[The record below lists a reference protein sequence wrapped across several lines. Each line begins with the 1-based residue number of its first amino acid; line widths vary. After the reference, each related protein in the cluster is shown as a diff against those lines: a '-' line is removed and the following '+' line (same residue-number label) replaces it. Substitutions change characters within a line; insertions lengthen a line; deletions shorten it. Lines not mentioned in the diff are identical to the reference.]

1 MKSSLFSLGL
11 LVGLTGA
18 GCAGLEEGEAMETS
32 MAEDSDSQVIQG
44 LNTQVTG
51 TSPVTFVTS
60 SGNVTNSYNQSA
72 TTVVAYT
79 RDSTT
84 GAFTAYPGSGAAD
97 GSISVPNVPSGRIY
111 LRVGSRFLVSTGRTF
126 DLGSTEWGRNG
137 LFPWQPTPVTVSAS
151 GLSPWQTGDYMDM
164 YSLNPGAFG
173 YLYGNETGFP
183 QAGATSFS
191 ALSFD
196 YANMTNPVLL
206 NHLAFG
212 DVFSLAQMRLQ
223 SSPNGVPYR
232 SMHKVLEA
240 NLTHADGQS
249 TSVSGTF
256 TQPAA
261 TGTFSV
267 DWRRSAFDALRTQ
280 VNPSAVSTYNE
291 IWMSARPA
299 AVGQALASISGP
311 PLLVKLNPD
320 ALKTDL
326 VTGSMTYNNPL
337 PATWQKVAL
346 AAAGFTKTYALGTA
360 TPFTM
365 SVDIRV
371 DQEASAFSAAPV
383 QPLIGPVQ
391 APLVNTRGAFQTL
404 TGVGTDASLRWSKP
418 LIGTAT
424 NYVVNIYRLGTSNGA
439 TTATRVTSLHTDLQ
453 SVYLPPGVLQSGQ
466 TYFAEIQSWYQP
478 GSDLATSPFKRA
490 LPRARASVLTGTFS
504 P

>member
-18 GCAGLEEGEAMETS
+18 GCAGLEEGETMETS
-32 MAEDSDSQVIQG
+32 VAEDSASQVIQG

-51 TSPVTFVTS
+51 TSPVTFVTA
-60 SGNVTNSYNQSA
+60 SGNVTTPYNQSA
-72 TTVVAYT
+72 TPVVAYT

-111 LRVGSRFLVSTGRTF
+111 LKVGTRYLVSTGRTF
-126 DLGSTEWGRNG
+126 DLGSTEWGRDG
-137 LFPWQPTPVTVSAS
+137 SFASLSTPVTVSAS
-151 GLSPWQTGDYMDM
+151 GLSPWQSGDYMDM

-173 YLYGNETGFP
+173 YLYGNEPGFP
-183 QAGATSFS
+183 LAGATSFS
-191 ALSFD
+191 ALNFD
-196 YANMTNPVLL
+196 YANMLNPMLL
-206 NHLAFG
+206 DSSLG

-223 SSPNGVPYR
+223 SSPHGVPYR
-232 SMHKVLEA
+232 SMHKVLSA
-240 NLTHADGQS
+240 NLTQTEGQS
-249 TSVSGTF
+249 ASVSGTF

-267 DWRRSAFDALRTQ
+267 DWRRSAFDALRAQ

-311 PLLVKLNPD
+311 PVLVKLNPD
-320 ALKTDL
+320 ALKTDI
-326 VTGSMTYNNPL
+326 VTGNMAYNNPL
-337 PATWQKVAL
+337 PATWQKVAF
-346 AAAGFTKTYALGTA
+346 ATAGFTKTYALGTA
-360 TPFTM
+360 TPVTM
-365 SVDIRV
+365 SVEIRV
-371 DQEASAFSAAPV
+371 DQDASAFASAPV
-383 QPLIGPVQ
+383 EPLVGPVQ
-391 APLVNTRGAFQTL
+391 APLVNTRGAFQNL

-418 LIGTAT
+418 AIGTAT
-424 NYVVNIYRLGTSNGA
+424 NYVVNIYRLSTSNGA
-439 TTATRVTSLHTDLQ
+439 TIASRVTSLHTDLQ
-453 SVYLPPGVLQSGQ
+453 SVYLPPGVLLSGQ